1 MQEEARAAKRG
12 LWLDTNPVPP
22 WEFRK
27 HSRKDVPHPS
37 SSTKQESGALFFSNA
52 SGTLIHQDQK

>member
-12 LWLDTNPVPP
+12 LWVEANPVPP

-27 HSRKDVPHPS
+27 RPRKDVPQPS
-37 SSTKQESGALFFSNA
+37 TCTKQESGALFFSNA
-52 SGTLIHQDQK
+52 SGTLHQNQK